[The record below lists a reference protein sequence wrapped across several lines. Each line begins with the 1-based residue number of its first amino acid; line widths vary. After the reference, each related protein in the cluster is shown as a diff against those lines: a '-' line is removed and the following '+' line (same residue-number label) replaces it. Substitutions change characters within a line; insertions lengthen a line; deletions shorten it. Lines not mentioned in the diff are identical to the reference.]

1 MADGCQKQSWHEVDI
16 LLAVPDRHCLVTGR
30 AFWDFYNSF
39 FLVPRADGHSSDR
52 RSEFAPSV
60 RRSPRRQIGPENQGF
75 HDSPPRPSVLL
86 LYYVC
91 KEGLWRKG
99 GVVIRHVFH
108 ILQVYRLNLH
118 NKTCGVLAHIWW
130 SIAQKNRIEI
140 WTFSNLVAVTE
151 SVCLLIP

>member
-99 GVVIRHVFH
+99 GGGCHSARFSHSSSLPIKFT
-108 ILQVYRLNLH
+108 QQNLWCISTYMMKH
-118 NKTCGVLAHIWW
+118 RAKKSDWDLD
-130 SIAQKNRIEI
+130 
-140 WTFSNLVAVTE
+140 
-151 SVCLLIP
+151 LL